1 MKKKLIIVLTALL
14 SFGGILAQGN
24 PFFALRSAQI
34 ASGGSGAPGAQV
46 RLEFDG
52 NLTDQGGNTA
62 TKPEGSATPDY
73 EASLNG
79 QAMTCSGDDAVEV
92 TDADMQTLSW
102 SASIIFRCTTTGF
115 QIGTE
120 LSRED
125 TANHSTINIYTDGDL
140 YMTVDDTNYQ
150 STTDVTDGDWYHA
163 IATYNH
169 TTGAYALYLDG
180 SLTPLVSGTKSTNS
194 STGNGK
200 VYIGGRPDNSSEFL
214 TGAVDMVAWWD
225 RVLTTQEITDEFA
238 AYNRTN

>member
-1 MKKKLIIVLTALL
+1 MRIFVLSLFLTLWSISVSAQWET
-14 SFGGILAQGN
+14 SRRAAILA
-24 PFFALRSAQI
+24 S
-34 ASGGSGAPGAQV
+34 SGSGAPGAQI
-46 RLEFDG
+46 RIEFNG
-52 NLTDQGGNTA
+52 NQTDEGGNTVTQPNGA
-62 TKPEGSATPDY
+62 AAY

-79 QAMTCSGDDAVEV
+79 QAQTFTGDDAVEV
-92 TDADMQTLSW
+92 TDTDMQTLSW

-120 LSRED
+120 LSRQD
-125 TANHSTINIYTDGDL
+125 AANHSTVNIYTDGDL

-150 STTDVTDGDWYHA
+150 STTNVTNGDWYHA

-180 SLTPLVSGTKSTNS
+180 SLTPLVSGTKATNS
-194 STGNGK
+194 ATGNGK
-200 VYIGGRPDNSSEFL
+200 VYIGGRPDNSGEFL